1 MVLKEEQR
9 DDAENNARG
18 WSMLT
23 HDAVC
28 SPCARTH
35 ISLPLLFPSE
45 LMLPGDP
52 HYCASC
58 QFPSTSLNRA
68 GLPTELSVRMKL
80 RIERGENSLLLVLH
94 LCLKSCVR
102 FLWWEQNVLFFF
114 SFFFPLPLLTKHE
127 EKSKAKRSLGI
138 KHFSLPPA
146 PPPPPHAWSHVSAL
160 SQYSR
165 WKPSCGKLL

>member
-28 SPCARTH
+28 SPCARTR

-80 RIERGENSLLLVLH
+80 RIERGKNSLFYWYCIFVWRVASDFFGEN
-94 LCLKSCVR
+94 KT
-102 FLWWEQNVLFFF
+102 FFF
-114 SFFFPLPLLTKHE
+114 FLPLLNKHE
-127 EKSKAKRSLGI
+127 EKSKAKRSLGV
-138 KHFSLPPA
+138 KHFFPPS
-146 PPPPPHAWSHVSAL
+146 AWSHVSAL
-160 SQYSR
+160 SQYSQ